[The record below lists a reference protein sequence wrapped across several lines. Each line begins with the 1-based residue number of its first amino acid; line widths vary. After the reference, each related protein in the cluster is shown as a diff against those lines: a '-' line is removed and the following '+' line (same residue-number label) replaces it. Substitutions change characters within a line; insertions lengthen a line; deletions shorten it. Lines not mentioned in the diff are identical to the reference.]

1 MRVRGALGV
10 QSYGYTDAAEEDHL
24 WLFQTTRFSVT
35 QNDGPFSLHFSGG
48 FQADNQDDFG
58 ASSRMRFL
66 KGYLQY
72 GRIGGQTLIRAGR
85 FFLHR
90 GVALGVL
97 DGLEISRSIPCG
109 LRFTAFGGTMGPL
122 TRKFE
127 FEDFEGAFSA
137 GGEVMYTTDKVPYLD
152 RSSFAVSYVQQKRE
166 DLEIR
171 NLLGLTTNH
180 RVGRMWKWQN
190 RVDFRLSG
198 NMLSKFL
205 TRLRYHCEYW
215 NGLVEAKIAYPDV
228 EAYSW
233 FSEFTQGNYQRFRLA
248 IHRLK
253 IAGQFG
259 VGVEGGMMMTEGGS
273 GIFGGPVITSPWGQ
287 IGFRINSGDYSESS
301 SPWFNV
307 RYQVMRGLDVYGFGS
322 MTTYEW
328 DAFDIESEDLMAM
341 NVGAKYSPAFY
352 PALSISGEF
361 QYYRTPQLEQDRRAI
376 GGIVW
381 RFDTGRKQ

>member
-1 MRVRGALGV
+1 
-10 QSYGYTDAAEEDHL
+10 
-24 WLFQTTRFSVT
+24 
-35 QNDGPFSLHFSGG
+35 
-48 FQADNQDDFG
+48 
-58 ASSRMRFL
+58 
-66 KGYLQY
+66 
-72 GRIGGQTLIRAGR
+72 
-85 FFLHR
+85 
-90 GVALGVL
+90 
-97 DGLEISRSIPCG
+97 
-109 LRFTAFGGTMGPL
+109 MGPL